1 MFYPSQTPLVELNW
15 DVVVVEHDDILSALR
30 LARRSRVQA
39 LETVSGRNVSKLWF
53 GGRQCLSPALQVLF
67 HKLASGDVLNIVKVW
82 NVNELLLDKL
92 KISYFI
98 NTAVLDDAEE
108 KQYLNPAVETWIDML
123 RDAVFE
129 AEDTL
134 DELATEALRC
144 KLEPD
149 SQKYSQQVRSSWNF
163 ISMKSRIEELITRIK
178 YIAKQKDILGLESNK
193 KSCYGKM
200 CRGPSTPLILGSYVY
215 GRYTEK
221 EELIK
226 LLVSDC
232 DDTNRHRVA
241 PFCVIPVI
249 GMGGIGKTTLT
260 QIVYNDK
267 RICEAFDN
275 GLKNLFSKKRFLVV
289 LYDVWTESC
298 DDWNKLLI
306 PFFEGDQRSKIIVTT
321 RNEGVAS
328 ITGTLA
334 PHRLQEMSHDACW
347 SLFLHH
353 AFGVRGL
360 DMHARLKEIGEEI
373 VKRCKGL
380 PLAIKTL
387 GGMFNLWDL
396 PSKKYSVLPSLRL
409 TYHHLPP
416 NLKRCFAY
424 CSTFQKGY
432 EFNKKDLV
440 LLWMAEGFVQPAAQ
454 ITMEEVG
461 NANFTELQ
469 SRCFFQESSQN
480 RSLFVMQDLV
490 HDLALK
496 CFQENMYSA
505 GGKLEKQILPEL
517 REGSLFLMHL

>member
-1 MFYPSQTPLVELNW
+1 MVWWEA
-15 DVVVVEHDDILSALR
+15 V
-30 LARRSRVQA
+30 
-39 LETVSGRNVSKLWF
+39 
-53 GGRQCLSPALQVLF
+53 LSPALQVLF
-67 HKLASGDVLNIVKVW
+67 DKLASGDVLNIVKVW

-149 SQKYSQQVRSSWNF
+149 SQKYSQQS
-163 ISMKSRIEELITRIK
+163 L
-178 YIAKQKDILGLESNK
+178 LESATAK
-193 KSCYGKM
+193 
-200 CRGPSTPLILGSYVY
+200 PF
-215 GRYTEK
+215 
-221 EELIK
+221 
-226 LLVSDC
+226 
-232 DDTNRHRVA
+232 DTNSLE
-241 PFCVIPVI
+241 II
-249 GMGGIGKTTLT
+249 
-260 QIVYNDK
+260 Q
-267 RICEAFDN
+267 N
-275 GLKNLFSKKRFLVV
+275 GFKNLFSKQRFLVV

-328 ITGTLA
+328 ISGTLA

-380 PLAIKTL
+380 PLDIKTL

-409 TYHHLPP
+409 SYHHLPP

-424 CSTFQKGY
+424 CSTFPKGY

-469 SRCFFQESSQN
+469 STCFFQESSQN
-480 RSLFVMQDLV
+480 RSLFVMHDVV

-517 REGSLFLMHL
+517 REGSLFLMHS

>member
-1 MFYPSQTPLVELNW
+1 
-15 DVVVVEHDDILSALR
+15 
-30 LARRSRVQA
+30 
-39 LETVSGRNVSKLWF
+39 
-53 GGRQCLSPALQVLF
+53 
-67 HKLASGDVLNIVKVW
+67 
-82 NVNELLLDKL
+82 
-92 KISYFI
+92 
-98 NTAVLDDAEE
+98 
-108 KQYLNPAVETWIDML
+108 
-123 RDAVFE
+123 
-129 AEDTL
+129 
-134 DELATEALRC
+134 
-144 KLEPD
+144 
-149 SQKYSQQVRSSWNF
+149 
-163 ISMKSRIEELITRIK
+163 
-178 YIAKQKDILGLESNK
+178 
-193 KSCYGKM
+193 M

-249 GMGGIGKTTLT
+249 GMGGIGKTTLA

-380 PLAIKTL
+380 PLAIKTQ
-387 GGMFNLWDL
+387 GGMLS
-396 PSKKYSVLPSLRL
+396 SKLDILIGLR
-409 TYHHLPP
+409 
-416 NLKRCFAY
+416 F
-424 CSTFQKGY
+424 
-432 EFNKKDLV
+432 
-440 LLWMAEGFVQPAAQ
+440 
-454 ITMEEVG
+454 
-461 NANFTELQ
+461 
-469 SRCFFQESSQN
+469 
-480 RSLFVMQDLV
+480 
-490 HDLALK
+490 
-496 CFQENMYSA
+496 
-505 GGKLEKQILPEL
+505 
-517 REGSLFLMHL
+517 